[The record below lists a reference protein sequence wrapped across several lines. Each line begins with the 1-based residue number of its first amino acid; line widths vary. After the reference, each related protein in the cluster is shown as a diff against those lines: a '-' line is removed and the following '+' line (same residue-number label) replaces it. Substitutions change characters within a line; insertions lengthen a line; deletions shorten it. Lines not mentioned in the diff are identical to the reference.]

1 MTAAQKTAKLKFK
14 QAIAYRQKTG
24 VSLKEAFAH
33 IYGKKKVGVVKK
45 KAAPKKKVG
54 ATDPNKA
61 FKKQMQVNKIIN
73 TKYKNWEYPV
83 PPVYT
88 GNWSTLTWSN
98 WIKKNGRKIGAI
110 VRKVVKKK
118 AAPKKKIGNVTL
130 KKSKYF
136 KGDDRYIIMNDGVE
150 HLDGKPFFKETALD
164 IADSLR
170 KVKARRKKDAKKIG
184 YSKLRLE
191 QEKGI
196 TKVLK
201 NTPKTLFPYTAKEK
215 IVKAGKKYFDQEA
228 KKISGLH
235 KIVGNVSGKYY
246 IDYTTDQGYKKME
259 FFNKF
264 PKGYYKGMDRII
276 YVTRLTKDGT
286 ALIPVKY
293 SDNNKDVKK

>member
-24 VSLKEAFAH
+24 VTLKEAFAH

-73 TKYKNWEYPV
+73 TKFKNWEYPV

-88 GNWSTLTWSN
+88 GNWSTITWSN

-110 VRKVVKKK
+110 KRKVVKKK
-118 AAPKKKIGNVTL
+118 SAPKKKAA
-130 KKSKYF
+130 K
-136 KGDDRYIIMNDGVE
+136 
-150 HLDGKPFFKETALD
+150 
-164 IADSLR
+164 
-170 KVKARRKKDAKKIG
+170 KKIG
-184 YSKLRLE
+184 YSKVRLE

-201 NTPKTLFPYTAKEK
+201 NTPRTLFPYTAKEK
-215 IVKAGKKYFDQEA
+215 IIKAGKKYFDQEA
-228 KKISGLH
+228 KKINGIGSVAIE
-235 KIVGNVSGKYY
+235 K
-246 IDYTTDQGYKKME
+246 YKKLNDDI
-259 FFNKF
+259 NKINIHIIEYT
-264 PKGYYKGMDRII
+264 KMSKDMGYNLDNRKAFKVAAIRW
-276 YVTRLTKDGT
+276 K
-286 ALIPVKY
+286 KY
-293 SDNNKDVKK
+293 QNELKRQAKELKKYI